1 MGIIPSLYPYDGIG
15 TPPNESATADPHFL
29 ALADKAPR
37 GGQDGPRGRRV
48 EDHGLDIDVLRNY
61 YLVPVNFSDE

>member
-1 MGIIPSLYPYDGIG
+1 MDNGPRYNGYNGIG

-37 GGQDGPRGRRV
+37 GGQDGQRGRRV
-48 EDHGLDIDVLRNY
+48 EDHGLGIGRAA
-61 YLVPVNFSDE
+61 